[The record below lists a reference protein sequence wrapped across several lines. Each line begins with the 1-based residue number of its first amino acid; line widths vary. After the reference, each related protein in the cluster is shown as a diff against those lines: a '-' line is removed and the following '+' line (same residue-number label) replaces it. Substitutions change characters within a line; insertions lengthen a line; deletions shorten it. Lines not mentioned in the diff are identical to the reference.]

1 MFFAQNH
8 WFAESMATLRALKIK
23 SFLSEQRII
32 FTKQRQRNNEI
43 SIQKER
49 QQTRQ
54 YKKTE
59 TTQTAD
65 IIIKQKEPLYQ
76 NNDKATPLASY
87 PPKGG
92 TAKIKK
98 QNNPK
103 T

>member
-1 MFFAQNH
+1 MM
-8 WFAESMATLRALKIK
+8 SRPYSK
-23 SFLSEQRII
+23 
-32 FTKQRQRNNEI
+32 
-43 SIQKER
+43 
-49 QQTRQ
+49 
-54 YKKTE
+54 

-76 NNDKATPLASY
+76 NKDKETPRASY

>member
-1 MFFAQNH
+1 
-8 WFAESMATLRALKIK
+8 MATLRALKIK

-92 TAKIKK
+92 TAEIKK
-98 QNNPK
+98 AKQP
-103 T
+103 